1 MHTSLKSRL
10 LYILLQPYKCTRDNC
25 NYASTSLGLLKK
37 HVSRHNAGT
46 LRVDTDDPELSGHP
60 PLDVYERNISLGEA
74 RTCNTATRGRGPR
87 KRRLPKYA
95 SLSRETKVALAKEED
110 GMDDIVIKAEQHE
123 PGMKLPYFCDKCNHV
138 YGRFATIKGLKT
150 HMKFCTGS

>member
-1 MHTSLKSRL
+1 M
-10 LYILLQPYKCTRDNC
+10 
-25 NYASTSLGLLKK
+25 GLLKK
-37 HVSRHNAGT
+37 HLSRHDAGT
-46 LRVDTDDPELSGHP
+46 LQFDTEDDEDSINAS
-60 PLDVYERNISLGEA
+60 LDAYDNVAVSP
-74 RTCNTATRGRGPR
+74 TKPRGR

-110 GMDDIVIKAEQHE
+110 GIVDIVIKAEQHE
-123 PGMKLPYFCDKCNHV
+123 PGTKLPYFCDKCNHV

>member
-1 MHTSLKSRL
+1 M
-10 LYILLQPYKCTRDNC
+10 
-25 NYASTSLGLLKK
+25 
-37 HVSRHNAGT
+37 SRHNAGT
-46 LRVDTDDPELSGHP
+46 LRVDTDDSELSGNP
-60 PLDVYERNISLGEA
+60 SLDVYGNNISLGET
-74 RTCNTATRGRGPR
+74 RIGGTTRGGGPR

-110 GMDDIVIKAEQHE
+110 GLDDIVIKAEQHE